1 MRLAVRIAPLVFV
14 AAIVQVATIS
24 GTRILGAEP
33 DILLV
38 TIVAVALVAGSI
50 PGAVAGFA
58 AGLLVD
64 VMSLGTLGTTSIL
77 LILVG
82 YWAGRYGET
91 TGRGRA
97 YAPPLAAFAITI
109 LAVVGGVAVHF
120 LLGQSV
126 SARTALVSAVPTATV
141 AAGLVLAMYR
151 ISLTLIAPAQRFDRP
166 RQVELV

>member
-1 MRLAVRIAPLVFV
+1 MSLALRLAPLVFV
-14 AAIVQVATIS
+14 AATVQVAAIS
-24 GTRILGAEP
+24 GLRLLAAEP
-33 DILLV
+33 DVLLV
-38 TIVAVALVAGSI
+38 TIVAVALVAGSL

-77 LILVG
+77 LILAG

-97 YAPPLAAFAITI
+97 YAPSLAAFAITI
-109 LAVVGGVAVHF
+109 LAVVGGVALHF
-120 LLGQSV
+120 LLGQPV
-126 SARTALVSAVPTATV
+126 SAGTALASAVPTALV
-141 AAGLVLAMYR
+141 AALLVVAVHRLCRA
-151 ISLTLIAPAQRFDRP
+151 LVGEAAPLERA